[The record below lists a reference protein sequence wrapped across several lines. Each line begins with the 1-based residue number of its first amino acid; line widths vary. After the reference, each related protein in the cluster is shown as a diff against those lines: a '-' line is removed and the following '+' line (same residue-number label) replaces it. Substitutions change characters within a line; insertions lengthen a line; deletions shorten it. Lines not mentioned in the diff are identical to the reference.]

1 MSTIEAPRE
10 TAGAPPDAPE
20 RGAQRRR
27 RRSES
32 ATGWLFIG
40 PATLIIVGL
49 GIFPAAWSAVLALQ
63 SWNGFSPAEF
73 VGVDNFTEMGS
84 DPDLGSAVGHT
95 LGFTLLFVPASLA
108 IGLGLAVALNRRIRF
123 ISLYRTAVFVPFIA
137 SAAVTGLLSNYVF
150 DPQVG
155 IVDNILR
162 RLGLPAQG
170 WLEDPDQ
177 ALGVI
182 VIMSLWQQLGFVTV
196 VYLAALQDVDASLV
210 EAARIDGAGPWGVFR
225 YITVPGVAPATV
237 FLAVWQLIQSIQ
249 LFDLVFTTTR
259 GGPLGSTTTL
269 VYYLWQQAFREL
281 RFGYGSAIAAVL
293 FVVTMVLTLVLAW
306 FQRRRGLADAS

>member
-1 MSTIEAPRE
+1 MSTLEAPPQK
-10 TAGAPPDAPE
+10 TGAPSGAPV
-20 RGAQRRR
+20 RAAQRRR
-27 RRSES
+27 SRSES
-32 ATGWLFIG
+32 AAGWLFIG

-49 GIFPAAWSAVLALQ
+49 GIFPAGWAALLALQ

-73 VGVDNFTEMGS
+73 IGVGNFTEMTS

-123 ISLYRTAVFVPFIA
+123 ISFYRTAVFVPFIA

-155 IVDNILR
+155 VVDNVLR
-162 RLGLPAQG
+162 RIGLPAQG
-170 WLEDPDQ
+170 WLEDPRQ

-182 VIMSLWQQLGFVTV
+182 VVMSLWQQLGFVTV
-196 VYLAALQDVDASLV
+196 VYLAALQDVDTSLV

-259 GGPLGSTTTL
+259 GGPLGATTTL

-293 FVVTMVLTLVLAW
+293 FVVTMLLTLVLAY